1 MFNQCSLINCF
12 YYSPP
17 PKKKNNFHL
26 DISQWKTTFRV
37 FWRRRRMTIEK
48 VEVRVEEDEVES
60 TAAGLAEQPGPTIF
74 NQSYF

>member
-1 MFNQCSLINCF
+1 MSLHKLF
-12 YYSPP
+12 LQLLPP
-17 PKKKNNFHL
+17 QKKNHFHL